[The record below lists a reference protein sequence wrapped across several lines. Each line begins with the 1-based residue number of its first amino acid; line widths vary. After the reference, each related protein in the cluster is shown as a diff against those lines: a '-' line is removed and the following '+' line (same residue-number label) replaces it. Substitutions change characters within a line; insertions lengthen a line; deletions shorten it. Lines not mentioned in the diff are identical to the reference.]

1 MPDKITLDTTIVI
14 YAFGRPDDV
23 RKRIAKEII
32 TKCNVISLQ
41 VLNETIFVLL
51 KKFKLPLEEIEKVA
65 EFMKQKFVITNLNIH
80 TLDLTITILNKY
92 MAFLFGIV

>member
-23 RKRIAKEII
+23 RERIAKEII

-41 VLNETIFVLL
+41 VFNETILVLQKNSNFL
-51 KKFKLPLEEIEKVA
+51 WKKLRKWL
-65 EFMKQKFVITNLNIH
+65 NL
-80 TLDLTITILNKY
+80 
-92 MAFLFGIV
+92 